1 MTKDRFIAIQKKRG
15 YQVEVL
21 GKMVILIHNN
31 YRAFWFFNED
41 GTLDR
46 TITPTWTVTR
56 PE

>member
-21 GKMVILIHNN
+21 GKMVILIHND